1 MTRSFE
7 MIKVSSAVFV
17 REKKGKEKREGQR
30 EREEKENRTAYKDK
44 RRGKKKQ

>member
-30 EREEKENRTAYKDK
+30 EREEEEENRTAYKDK
-44 RRGKKKQ
+44 RREKKQ